1 MSFRQRWNGET
12 RGVKCGMTRGG
23 CATTR
28 GFDDSPVGP
37 CRAAAR
43 NGENTPPPRYFVC
56 VVGFFERIRQP
67 SFVGSKRRLRIR
79 VVRVLARTSR
89 VDAVVEVDLH
99 ALLDALEVR
108 AGENTG
114 LDGGLGRRRIGGGRH
129 RRDVGRHLRRY
140 ALSGRTQKRSSASNA
155 SQKRSV
161 FSIGFLVS
169 WVVSWACVRAADQ
182 GGWRGGLVRTRGSKG
197 CRSDARSRSG
207 RSRGT
212 YVCVSGNVFSGA
224 TRSEIGGN
232 QSERRLE
239 EVGVAGEGFTVALNI
254 VAGDSFTHVFVLRC
268 CSQRGS
274 RSKCRRGSAVVGRA
288 RSMQMRRSRVRRRKR
303 LFGWRSARCAG
314 STRKRGTGSVLGKGA
329 KRRWVRER
337 KSRRD
342 GGENARSLV
351 SRCGKCPAGSSAA
364 RANAFFEQ
372 RCTASDS
379 EARRIILFSQ
389 FFNTVCAY
397 KKPKLAWRT
406 WQSGESDASPLLVF
420 HRRT

>member
-155 SQKRSV
+155 SQA
-161 FSIGFLVS
+161 IGFLNRFSRLVG
-169 WVVSWACVRAADQ
+169 CQ
-182 GGWRGGLVRTRGSKG
+182 LGLRTRCGSG
-197 CRSDARSRSG
+197 WVEG
-207 RSRGT
+207 RSRQ
-212 YVCVSGNVFSGA
+212 NA
-224 TRSEIGGN
+224 
-232 QSERRLE
+232 RLE
-239 EVGVAGEGFTVALNI
+239 RLSIRRAVALGA
-254 VAGDSFTHVFVLRC
+254 VARDVRLRIR
-268 CSQRGS
+268 QR
-274 RSKCRRGSAVVGRA
+274 
-288 RSMQMRRSRVRRRKR
+288 
-303 LFGWRSARCAG
+303 
-314 STRKRGTGSVLGKGA
+314 
-329 KRRWVRER
+329 
-337 KSRRD
+337 
-342 GGENARSLV
+342 
-351 SRCGKCPAGSSAA
+351 
-364 RANAFFEQ
+364 
-372 RCTASDS
+372 
-379 EARRIILFSQ
+379 I
-389 FFNTVCAY
+389 
-397 KKPKLAWRT
+397 
-406 WQSGESDASPLLVF
+406 
-420 HRRT
+420 